1 MYHKLA
7 ISGSRNRSLFWRPE
21 AWHKS
26 DHGAPLPP
34 ETPVSILPGT
44 SSIRNSASASTWPYL
59 ALSCAKMLWLP
70 ENPQCPAI
78 ADALRALMPCHP
90 WLLTSS
96 LLQIMYHFQQLWGLD
111 TQRGHYPV
119 PMTCNLHRTG
129 LPALAV
135 ESMEQESNIGWL
147 WVISVQVYGAGGWR
161 WCLPLVWCWR
171 WLLVHPALSAQGALL
186 RRMSTQATWAKLWQ
200 TLQPPLYSVSSSR
213 STPAIFTSLS
223 PYLNSATGRLVKRY
237 ISTLLIKNEA
247 NDFFFPD
254 RN

>member
-1 MYHKLA
+1 M
-7 ISGSRNRSLFWRPE
+7 
-21 AWHKS
+21 
-26 DHGAPLPP
+26 
-34 ETPVSILPGT
+34 
-44 SSIRNSASASTWPYL
+44 
-59 ALSCAKMLWLP
+59 
-70 ENPQCPAI
+70 
-78 ADALRALMPCHP
+78 
-90 WLLTSS
+90 
-96 LLQIMYHFQQLWGLD
+96 
-111 TQRGHYPV
+111 

-147 WVISVQVYGAGGWR
+147 WVISVQVYSAGGWR

-247 NDFFFPD
+247 NDFFFSWQKLRQSLWVWQWWLIWLI
-254 RN
+254 RNHGLSCVFNFNKTVLKVPVGAKSL